1 MKKISIIGLAC
12 ACMALISADALPKA
26 PSDILAEAPMAAW
39 KSIDPSNIV
48 IGKISDG
55 SEFIYMLAPEFAP
68 KHVENIKK
76 LVRSGWF
83 DKTQIVRVQDNYVV
97 QWGAPENTPL
107 PLDVEKIIPA
117 EYEFSLKNQK
127 FKQSPYKD
135 TYAPRVGFVDSWAV
149 GANKTKAWLPHCYS
163 MVGVGRDMAPDVGT
177 GQELYTMIGHSP
189 RHLDRNIA
197 IVGRIIFGMEN
208 LTNRPRGTGEMG
220 FYKEESE
227 KIAFVSFKLASDL
240 PENERPQFNI
250 LDTNSKTFDLWLKA
264 RANRGPP
271 FFIKPAGA
279 VDICNS
285 LPPVK
290 RIK

>member
-1 MKKISIIGLAC
+1 MKKSAIIILVLSTFIFVGADKIPKSPTEIL
-12 ACMALISADALPKA
+12 ADAPA
-26 PSDILAEAPMAAW
+26 SDW
-39 KSIDPSNIV
+39 VDIDADNIV
-48 IGKISDG
+48 IGKLADG
-55 SEFIYMLAPEFAP
+55 TEFIYLLAPQFAP
-68 KHVENIKK
+68 KHIENIKK

-107 PLDVEKIIPA
+107 PLDVEKDIPA
-117 EYEFSLKNQK
+117 EYEFALSKHK

-135 TYAPRVGFVDSWAV
+135 TYAPRVGFIDSWPI
-149 GANKTKAWLPHCYS
+149 GANKTKGWLPHCYS
-163 MVGVGRDMAPDVGT
+163 MIGVGRDMAPDVGT

-197 IVGRIIFGMEN
+197 LVGRIISGMEN

-220 FYKEESE
+220 FYKEEGE
-227 KIAFVSFKLASDL
+227 KIPFASFKIAADIE
-240 PENERPQFNI
+240 ENARPIFQI
-250 LDTNSKTFDLWLKA
+250 LDTNSKTFDAWIKA
-264 RANRGPP
+264 RANRGAP

-285 LPPVK
+285 MPPVK
-290 RIK
+290 KVN

>member
-1 MKKISIIGLAC
+1 MKKLHTAFGF
-12 ACMALISADALPKA
+12 MALSLVIAADKA
-26 PSDILAEAPMAAW
+26 PKSPSEILAEAPQEAW
-39 KSIDPSNIV
+39 KTIDPDNIV
-48 IGKISDG
+48 IGKLADG
-55 SEFIYMLAPEFAP
+55 TQFIYVLAPEFAP

-97 QWGAPENTPL
+97 QWGAPENTPI
-107 PLDVEKIIPA
+107 PLDVEKEIPA
-117 EYEFSLKNQK
+117 EYEFALGKFK
-127 FKQSPYKD
+127 FKQFPYTD
-135 TYAPRVGFVDSWAV
+135 TYAPRVGFINSWPV
-149 GANKTKAWLPHCYS
+149 GANKTKGWLPHCYG

-197 IVGRIIFGMEN
+197 LVGRIIAGMEN
-208 LTNRPRGTGEMG
+208 LTNRPRGAGEMG
-220 FYKEESE
+220 FYKEEGE
-227 KIAFVSFKLASDL
+227 KIPFASFKIAADL
-240 PENERPQFNI
+240 PENERPKFAI
-250 LDTNSKTFDLWLKA
+250 IDTNTKTFDAWVKA

-285 LPPVK
+285 MPPVK
-290 RIK
+290 HLD

>member
-1 MKKISIIGLAC
+1 MKKSLFGLSIIGLFF
-12 ACMALISADALPKA
+12 ALGADKTPKS
-26 PSDILAEAPMAAW
+26 PSEILAEAPSDAW
-39 KSIDPSNIV
+39 LKIDSENLI
-48 IGKISDG
+48 IGKLADG
-55 SEFIYMLAPEFAP
+55 TQFIYMLAPEFAP

-76 LVRSGWF
+76 LVRAGWF

-107 PLDVEKIIPA
+107 PLDIEKEIPA
-117 EYEFSLKNQK
+117 EYEFAIRKYK
-127 FKQSPYKD
+127 FKQSPYSD
-135 TYAPRVGFVDSWAV
+135 TYAPRVGFINSWPV

-197 IVGRIIFGMEN
+197 LVGRIILGMEN

-220 FYKEESE
+220 FYKEEGE
-227 KIAFVSFKLASDL
+227 KIPFNSFKIAADL
-240 PENERPQFNI
+240 PENERPNFVI
-250 LDTNSKTFDLWLKA
+250 LDTNSKTFDAWIKA

-285 LPPVK
+285 MPPVK
-290 RIK
+290 ETD